1 METDYYDS
9 LATELSVVQKVS
21 LAVSTSQEYWFVAER
36 VAPFFNDQT
45 QNNLPF
51 NILNLNCI

>member
-21 LAVSTSQEYWFVAER
+21 LAVSTSQEYWFVA
-36 VAPFFNDQT
+36 VGPFFNDQT

-51 NILNLNCI
+51 NILHLNCI

>member
-21 LAVSTSQEYWFVAER
+21 LAVSTSQEYWFVAESTR
-36 VAPFFNDQT
+36 IGT
-45 QNNLPF
+45 G
-51 NILNLNCI
+51 ISGE